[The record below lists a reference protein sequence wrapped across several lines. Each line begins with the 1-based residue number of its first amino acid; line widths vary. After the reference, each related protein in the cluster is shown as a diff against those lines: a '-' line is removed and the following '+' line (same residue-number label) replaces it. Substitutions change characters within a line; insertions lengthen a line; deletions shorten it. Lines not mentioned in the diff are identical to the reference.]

1 MKLGILITITAIILS
16 SCASLFKTPYS
27 NIPLF
32 SNLGPGSRPILNS
45 KYIEYGSAVE
55 VIENNASAKIKYRS
69 FEVMCN
75 ELDEKA
81 KTEMWTE
88 DKLQMALSSVPKS
101 GCIMFYVYGATINAA
116 NTENWMYIIQTMN
129 GKDLIRKEGENNIPE
144 HTTLSQYA
152 TIWWNIDS
160 ACLSKE
166 IEGPYKVYVIDQLN
180 NLRSGFIIYP
190 NQ

>member
-1 MKLGILITITAIILS
+1 
-16 SCASLFKTPYS
+16 
-27 NIPLF
+27 
-32 SNLGPGSRPILNS
+32 
-45 KYIEYGSAVE
+45 
-55 VIENNASAKIKYRS
+55 
-69 FEVMCN
+69 
-75 ELDEKA
+75 
-81 KTEMWTE
+81 
-88 DKLQMALSSVPKS
+88 
-101 GCIMFYVYGATINAA
+101 MFYVYGATISAA

-144 HTTLSQYA
+144 YTTLSQYA